1 MTPRRSGQYLAG
13 MCIAGLGVCA
23 GGWLV
28 VTALI
33 SAGQVPDS
41 SKGTWGHGALAI
53 LLTGAGLALVAVVT
67 FACWAMA
74 WRQVLRAD
82 GVLYG
87 EARRRSRRDARRG
100 ARQVAREARME
111 AAAARREARQA
122 HRETRAMEKR
132 ERVAQAEPARP
143 VPVNV
148 DLGAIRRDNPAFPAP
163 GSPEAGF
170 AAGDFAAGG
179 SPAGGSPVPG
189 FAAAE
194 AEPEGIRPPNAD
206 RVLAQLRDLLGPLIT
221 ALDAEPVPSPRAPE
235 QRQRPEPDRDDL
247 VAVCANGVVSYDAEE
262 AW

>member
-1 MTPRRSGQYLAG
+1 MTSRSGQYLTG

-33 SAGQVPDS
+33 SAGSTEGRWDHAAV
-41 SKGTWGHGALAI
+41 TILA
-53 LLTGAGLALVAVVT
+53 TGAGLALVAAVT

-87 EARRRSRRDARRG
+87 EARRRSRRDARRLS
-100 ARQVAREARME
+100 RQGAREARLE
-111 AAAARREARQA
+111 AAAARREARQVR
-122 HRETRAMEKR
+122 REARAMGKR
-132 ERVAQAEPARP
+132 ERAVQADQARA

-148 DLGAIRRDNPAFPAP
+148 DLGTARRD
-163 GSPEAGF
+163 
-170 AAGDFAAGG
+170 DL
-179 SPAGGSPVPG
+179 PG
-189 FAAAE
+189 FAAAAPDDE
-194 AEPEGIRPPNAD
+194 VEGVRPPNAD

-221 ALDAEPVPSPRAPE
+221 ALDAEPATPASQPSGPKP
-235 QRQRPEPDRDDL
+235 DDL
-247 VAVCANGVVSYDAEE
+247 VAVCGNGRISYDAEE